1 MQLRKG
7 FSEGFLKIQWLMS
20 LGLYNN
26 QTHQRIGKSALS
38 SMRHVLRG
46 AEQNLFYWFLIK
58 SQNVVINRIYFKNVG
73 TELTT

>member
-1 MQLRKG
+1 MQLRNG
-7 FSEGFLKIQWLMS
+7 LSDGFLKIQWLMS

-46 AEQNLFYWFLIK
+46 AEQN
-58 SQNVVINRIYFKNVG
+58 
-73 TELTT
+73 

>member
-7 FSEGFLKIQWLMS
+7 FSEGFFEMEWLMS

-26 QTHQRIGKSALS
+26 PYQRIGKSALS
-38 SMRHVLRG
+38 SMRHVLRD
-46 AEQNLFYWFLIK
+46 AEKNLFYWFLIK
-58 SQNVVINRIYFKNVG
+58 SQKVVINRIYFKKVG